1 MKGSLSAN
9 QQTQENNG
17 PVSRVPACLVP
28 RVQAQCCLTQSL
40 PTDDGRKIVWGLG
53 FKAQIFSCAL
63 LRMLKTI
70 FTLET
75 ENVLSRKLYKY
86 FHYAGKYFSNNL
98 LKRRNFPLSGS
109 SVVWCCAVERY
120 CCWVV
125 STAQRTS
132 PRPGPS
138 EYVWVMAG
146 PITPRW
152 TLDIPSLLGFL
163 NFLIL
168 YRINNTHSIS
178 SLSALLEISQLRSL
192 WKWPTNHQL
201 PLKAS
206 VPIASGDNLLK
217 CPFMRKSVQKV
228 LNS

>member
-1 MKGSLSAN
+1 MSFQGN
-9 QQTQENNG
+9 CTNIFIMQEN
-17 PVSRVPACLVP
+17 
-28 RVQAQCCLTQSL
+28 
-40 PTDDGRKIVWGLG
+40 IW
-53 FKAQIFSCAL
+53 
-63 LRMLKTI
+63 
-70 FTLET
+70 
-75 ENVLSRKLYKY
+75 
-86 FHYAGKYFSNNL
+86 KYFSTNL

-152 TLDIPSLLGFL
+152 TLDIPCTQLTRVPQFSHF
-163 NFLIL
+163 IL
-168 YRINNTHSIS
+168 YQQYSFYLLAECT
-178 SLSALLEISQLRSL
+178 LEISQLRSL
-192 WKWPTNHQL
+192 WKRPTNHQL

-206 VPIASGDNLLK
+206 VQIASGDNLLK

-228 LNS
+228 LKGCASKLFKQGDGTTGHHLL